1 MTQTVAGSS
10 ASMST
15 LSFSHIPNHID
26 LTLDDED
33 SNDSYPHERYPKRA
47 RLDSSPIAKPGPS
60 VPEGDLPSTSST
72 PTIRFSPHNQKSS
85 TPVSHISFVES
96 SSSQGPSPQYPP
108 NYPPNQ
114 GPIKY
119 SSSTYVPHYQQRPL
133 PLQGLHTRK
142 SFTTSFPSP
151 HPPPN
156 HHLGTPNHQVID
168 LTGSPSPPPMH
179 QPPAP
184 PLPSELPPKTPV
196 CIGQLTV
203 TALVLYPVPY
213 LLPRD
218 HIGEADWASVRLQYE
233 HNPQKPGG
241 SETIHIKTPQGKG
254 IKGEVIQGEIFGVVE
269 QKVATSLGPMLGK
282 GLIRL
287 DAKVRRG
294 QPNVT
299 PPFFSFIT
307 ENSSILCSS
316 RFFPYKCSSTLL
328 KVIYRSSVIIFSNVD
343 SSSTIPRYRM
353 MTID

>member
-1 MTQTVAGSS
+1 
-10 ASMST
+10 MST
-15 LSFSHIPNHID
+15 LSYSHIPNHID

-33 SNDSYPHERYPKRA
+33 GNDSYLHERYPKRA
-47 RLDSSPIAKPGPS
+47 RLDSSPIAKPGPE
-60 VPEGDLPSTSST
+60 VDLPSPSPT
-72 PTIRFSPHNQKSS
+72 PTIPRFSSHNYKSS
-85 TPVSHISFVES
+85 TPASHISFVES
-96 SSSQGPSPQYPP
+96 SPSQGSSSQYPP
-108 NYPPNQ
+108 NYPPNH
-114 GPIKY
+114 GPTRY
-119 SSSTYVPHYQQRPL
+119 SSSAYVPHYQQRTL
-133 PLQGLHTRK
+133 PPQGLQTRK

-156 HHLGTPNHQVID
+156 HSFGAPNHQVID

-179 QPPAP
+179 QSPAP

-196 CIGQLTV
+196 CIGQLAV

-213 LLPRD
+213 LFPRD
-218 HIGEADWASVRLQYE
+218 HTGDADWASVRLQYE
-233 HNPQKPGG
+233 HNPHKPGG

-254 IKGEVIQGEIFGVVE
+254 IKGEVIQGEAFGVVE

-299 PPFFSFIT
+299 PPVFSFIPGKL
-307 ENSSILCSS
+307 SILYSS
-316 RFFPYKCSSTLL
+316 RFFHYKSSSTLL
-328 KVIYRSSVIIFSNVD
+328 KVIYQLLVIIFSNVD
-343 SSSTIPRYRM
+343 SSLTIPRYRM